1 MLKTAVIGCGKI
13 ADGHVEQ
20 LRASR
25 RARIVAVCD
34 TEPLMAE
41 QLATRMAVPTYYS
54 DAAQM
59 LEIERP
65 DVVHIATPPASHEA
79 LARLALSAGCHV
91 FMEKPFAPTRAQTM
105 AIIAAAEQAGRR
117 ISVNYLYNFET
128 PALELGQLLDRN
140 ALGDIVHLDV
150 RYGYNLAGDYGLA
163 VLANPQ
169 HWVHGLPAR
178 LFHNV
183 LDHVLAKVVPFLDD
197 DFSLHVDTLRM
208 RPDSGNA
215 VLDAMDDEL
224 RFSIRSRLVTVS
236 GLVSAHARPVAH
248 SLSVLGSKDSVEL
261 DYAARTLVHHAS
273 QRQPSAAG
281 RLFPAFVQ
289 ARRMAG
295 NGWRN
300 LGRFRRHQFHYF
312 QPMRVLLERFHDA
325 ILDGAPDPI
334 PHAHIIR
341 TAALIDGIAAA
352 MQVRK

>member
-1 MLKTAVIGCGKI
+1 MLKTVVIGCGKI

-20 LRASR
+20 VRASK
-25 RARIVAVCD
+25 RATIVAVCD
-34 TEPLMAE
+34 QEALMAE
-41 QLATRMAVPTYYS
+41 QLATRLHVPAHYR

-59 LEIERP
+59 LEIEQP

-79 LARLALSAGCHV
+79 LARLALAAGCHV
-91 FMEKPFAPTRAQTM
+91 FMEKPFAPTSRQAK
-105 AIIAAAEQAGRR
+105 AILAAADQAGRR
-117 ISVNYLYNFET
+117 ICVNYLYNFET
-128 PALELGQLLDRN
+128 PALELEQLLDRQ
-140 ALGDIVHLDV
+140 ALGDIIHLDV

-183 LDHVLAKVVPFLDD
+183 LDHVLAKVVPFVDD
-197 DFSLHVDTLRM
+197 DFSLHVDTLRI
-208 RPDSGNA
+208 RPDSGDP

-224 RFSIRSRLVTVS
+224 RFFIRSGLVTVS

-248 SLSVLGSKDSVEL
+248 TLSVLGSKDSVEL
-261 DYAARTLVHHAS
+261 DYAARTLVHQAS
-273 QRQPSAAG
+273 QRQPSAVG

-289 ARRMAG
+289 ARRMKS

-300 LGRFRRHQFHYF
+300 LRRFRRHEFHYF

-325 ILDGAPDPI
+325 ILDGAPDPVS
-334 PHAHIIR
+334 HAHIIR
-341 TAALIDGIAAA
+341 TATLIDGIAKA
-352 MQVRK
+352 MQVRA